1 MTARPDPP
9 PLGAVLIARDEA
21 RALRWTLP
29 AVAAVT
35 RLLHLHDTGSADGT
49 VAVARAAGATI
60 SSAPWPDDFAAARN
74 AALAGAAQAW
84 GSLPAWVLS
93 VDADEVIVADVAALA
108 GLLTA
113 CDDDTFVVEID
124 NAGGSDPDDPVA
136 YTSSSP
142 RLFRPDRVHWE
153 GRVHERLVRRD
164 GAAVRAT
171 HVPREVLTIRHDGY
185 DDRRRRAAK
194 CARNYALAAADLAD
208 PDVLASPARHARALL
223 DAARS
228 LVGADRRAEA
238 VPLLEELRRDF
249 PASRQ
254 ALYATDLLARLK
266 LGAGEDAAV
275 LELVGDMRRRGAR
288 TDYCAWLECQALVQL
303 GYVDQAVRLL
313 AVVDEVVDTAGRRY
327 GDARVREMRNL
338 FRQLQAALAA

>member
-21 RALRWTLP
+21 RVLRRALPSVT
-29 AVAAVT
+29 AVT

-84 GSLPAWVLS
+84 GSLPGWVLS
-93 VDADEVIVADVAALA
+93 VDADNIVEADTDALAAALA
-108 GLLTA
+108 SSPHNVLTV
-113 CDDDTFVVEID
+113 DVD
-124 NAGGSDPDDPVA
+124 NAADPRDPGTSA
-136 YTSSSP
+136 YTCTEA
-142 RLFRPDRVHWE
+142 RLFRPAVVVWQ
-153 GRVHERLVRRD
+153 GRVHERLVPPAGGRV
-164 GAAVRAT
+164 GVG
-171 HVPREVLTIRHDGY
+171 HLPRTVLRLRHDGY
-185 DDRRRRAAK
+185 DTVERRAAK
-194 CARNYALAAADLAD
+194 CARNVLLAFAELAD
-208 PDVLASPARHARALL
+208 PAVQADPVRRVRTQL

-228 LVGADRRAEA
+228 LVGAGRRDDA
-238 VPLLEELRRDF
+238 VTLLETIRRES
-249 PASRQ
+249 PGTRQ
-254 ALYATDLLARLK
+254 ALYATDQLARLC
-266 LGAGEDAAV
+266 LGAGDDATA

-288 TDYCAWLECQALVQL
+288 PDYCAWLECQALVQL

-327 GDARVREMRNL
+327 GDARVREMREL
-338 FRQLQAALAA
+338 FRQLQTALAA